1 MSYHLTRTPGIAL
14 VLSRYASKL
23 FPFVLMWLGL
33 RIILDNQSYKLFLP
47 Q

>member
-1 MSYHLTRTPGIAL
+1 GIAV

-33 RIILDNQSYKLFLP
+33 RIILDNGSYRLLIP
-47 Q
+47 TG